1 MAKRF
6 YDMARCVASDD
17 GYGVQL
23 DTFDLKTP
31 AKTLMRVPTPALAE
45 LVASEW
51 NEQGDKIE
59 PATMPVTRLVSTA
72 IDRVSLDPAAT
83 AEAFAAFGMSDL
95 LFYRA
100 SHPDR
105 LVARQSESW
114 DPLLAWASQR
124 FDMTFLTTESILPI
138 QQAAGNLQKF
148 VALAS
153 GHVLRLTGLA
163 HAAALMGSAIIAL
176 ALDEAHVSAAQAY
189 ELAFLD
195 DQFQIEEWGE
205 DEEARDR
212 LDKIKLEIKMLAV
225 YLSAL
230 KSA

>member
-6 YDMARCVASDD
+6 YDTARCVASDD

-31 AKTLMRVPTPALAE
+31 AKTLIRVPTPALAD
-45 LVASEW
+45 LIVDEW
-51 NEQGDKIE
+51 NAQGDKIE
-59 PATMPVTRLVSTA
+59 PATMPVMRLVSTA
-72 IDRVSLDPAAT
+72 IDRVSLHLTST
-83 AEAFAAFGMSDL
+83 AEAFAAYGMSDL

>member
-1 MAKRF
+1 
-6 YDMARCVASDD
+6 
-17 GYGVQL
+17 
-23 DTFDLKTP
+23 
-31 AKTLMRVPTPALAE
+31 
-45 LVASEW
+45 
-51 NEQGDKIE
+51 
-59 PATMPVTRLVSTA
+59 
-72 IDRVSLDPAAT
+72 
-83 AEAFAAFGMSDL
+83 
-95 LFYRA
+95 
-100 SHPDR
+100 
-105 LVARQSESW
+105 
-114 DPLLAWASQR
+114 
-124 FDMTFLTTESILPI
+124 
-138 QQAAGNLQKF
+138 LQKF